1 MFREV
6 RKKQN
11 EMSLEDTKEI
21 LKKSRRGVL
30 AVNGDEGYPYAIPL
44 NYLYDEE
51 RGKIY
56 FHGARSGYKVEALRR
71 SDKVCF
77 TVYGDEKIKAEDWAP
92 YVKSA
97 VIFGRC
103 HLLKHNAES
112 LAFLKEFAM
121 KYYPGVDMVMDEINA
136 TGSAVQMFEIDIE
149 HISGKEVQEK

>member
-11 EMSLEDTKEI
+11 EISLEDTKQL

-30 AVNGDEGYPYAIPL
+30 AVNGDDGYPYAIPL

-51 RGKIY
+51 HGKIY
-56 FHGARSGYKVEALRR
+56 FHGARSGYKVDALKQ

-77 TVYGDEKIKAEDWAP
+77 TVYGDEEIKEEDWAP

-103 HLLKHNAES
+103 HLLEHSAES
-112 LAFLKEFAM
+112 LAVLKEFAM
-121 KYYPGVDMVMDEINA
+121 KYYPGVDMVMDE
-136 TGSAVQMFEIDIE
+136 
-149 HISGKEVQEK
+149 